1 MDTDPDADLDLGM
14 DTAPD
19 TDLDPSM
26 DTAPGTDT
34 KPSGTDTKS
43 GMEAEPFDFDG
54 DYGRAYEDLAHRVIP
69 GYRTLFPMVAALAD
83 PALPPGGRLLV
94 VGAGT
99 GIELATFRRARPDL
113 HLTGLDPSA
122 QMLALARR
130 RLAADDDAPAEGR
143 PATRPREAGRNS
155 AEEEAAPHPGST
167 NSASGSDAAPTGPGS
182 VELRLGLVR
191 DLPVRPRFHAATII
205 NVLHFLP
212 DDGEK
217 AALLKAVADR
227 LRAGGLLVLFDLHG
241 EPGAPEHERAMEAW
255 RRYWR
260 IMNLAEE
267 EIPRFEE
274 RISTGIHFASA
285 QRIADLAEQAGFGPP
300 RRFFQGLLY
309 GGWTFTR
316 DM

>member
-1 MDTDPDADLDLGM
+1 MAGGTDTDLGMDTALGADTDLGM
-14 DTAPD
+14 DTAPG
-19 TDLDPSM
+19 TDGDPAMARDPGGM
-26 DTAPGTDT
+26 DTNSSRDT
-34 KPSGTDTKS
+34 
-43 GMEAEPFDFDG
+43 APFDFDG

-122 QMLALARR
+122 QMLELARR
-130 RLAADDDAPAEGR
+130 RLATAAD
-143 PATRPREAGRNS
+143 
-155 AEEEAAPHPGST
+155 
-167 NSASGSDAAPTGPGS
+167 APTGPGS
-182 VELRLGLVR
+182 VDLRLGLVR

-217 AALLKAVADR
+217 ASLLKGVADR

-241 EPGAPEHERAMEAW
+241 EPGAPEHERAMAAW

-309 GGWTFTR
+309 GGWTFAR
-316 DM
+316 NM

>member
-26 DTAPGTDT
+26 DAAPGTDT

-130 RLAADDDAPAEGR
+130 RLAADDDAPA
-143 PATRPREAGRNS
+143 
-155 AEEEAAPHPGST
+155 
-167 NSASGSDAAPTGPGS
+167 GPGS

-260 IMNLAEE
+260 IMNLAKE

-316 DM
+316 EL

>member
-1 MDTDPDADLDLGM
+1 MLSRLGDEGAGLLGKMEGRRQSYPKNGAEGRTPLGGRTTPPTAGGMDTDP
-14 DTAPD
+14 
-19 TDLDPSM
+19 
-26 DTAPGTDT
+26 GTDMA
-34 KPSGTDTKS
+34 PSRDT
-43 GMEAEPFDFDG
+43 EPFDFDG

-122 QMLALARR
+122 QMLEMARR
-130 RLAADDDAPAEGR
+130 RLAKD
-143 PATRPREAGRNS
+143 
-155 AEEEAAPHPGST
+155 
-167 NSASGSDAAPTGPGS
+167 DAAPPGPGS

>member
-1 MDTDPDADLDLGM
+1 MEGRRQSYSKNGAGGRTAFGRPDDSQTAGGTDTDLGM
-14 DTAPD
+14 DTA
-19 TDLDPSM
+19 LGA
-26 DTAPGTDT
+26 DTAPDVKMKPGTDT
-34 KPSGTDTKS
+34 
-43 GMEAEPFDFDG
+43 APFDFDG

-99 GIELATFRRARPDL
+99 GIELATFRRVRPDL

-122 QMLALARR
+122 QMLELARR
-130 RLAADDDAPAEGR
+130 RLAADDDAAR
-143 PATRPREAGRNS
+143 
-155 AEEEAAPHPGST
+155 
-167 NSASGSDAAPTGPGS
+167 TGPGS

-217 AALLKAVADR
+217 ASLLKGVADR

-285 QRIADLAEQAGFGPP
+285 RRIADLAEQAGFGPP
-300 RRFFQGLLY
+300 RRFFRSLLY

-316 DM
+316 NM

>member
-1 MDTDPDADLDLGM
+1 MDTETGTDAK
-14 DTAPD
+14 
-19 TDLDPSM
+19 
-26 DTAPGTDT
+26 PGTDT
-34 KPSGTDTKS
+34 EP
-43 GMEAEPFDFDG
+43 GMDAKPFDFDG

-122 QMLALARR
+122 QMLELARR
-130 RLAADDDAPAEGR
+130 RLAEDDDAPAEGR
-143 PATRPREAGRNS
+143 PATRSGESRRNVASEEDAS
-155 AEEEAAPHPGST
+155 ATADPARPGSI
-167 NSASGSDAAPTGPGS
+167 
-182 VELRLGLVR
+182 ELRLGLVR
-191 DLPVRPRFHAATII
+191 DLPVRPRFHAATIV

-217 AALLKAVADR
+217 AALLKGVADR

-260 IMNLAEE
+260 IMNLEEE

-274 RISTGIHFASA
+274 RIATGIHFASA
-285 QRIADLAEQAGFGPP
+285 QRIAGLAGQAGFGPP
-300 RRFFQGLLY
+300 RRFCQSLLY
-309 GGWTFTR
+309 GGWTFRRTDR
-316 DM
+316 ETAGATTS